1 MSIIGKSRYYV
12 NKYKNSELPHQKC
25 YFKKILK
32 GTAIPTLS
40 ELGIII
46 FMTVMLAIGVMMIMR
61 KGRMA

>member
-1 MSIIGKSRYYV
+1 MDIIGESRHYV
-12 NKYKNSELPHQKC
+12 NEYKNSELPHKKC

-32 GTAIPTLS
+32 GTALPPLS
-40 ELGIII
+40 EWGIII